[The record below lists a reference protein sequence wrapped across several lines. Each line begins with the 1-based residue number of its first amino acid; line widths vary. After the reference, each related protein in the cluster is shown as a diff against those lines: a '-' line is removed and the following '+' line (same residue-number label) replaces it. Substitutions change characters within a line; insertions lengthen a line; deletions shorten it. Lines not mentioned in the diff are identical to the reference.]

1 MQAERRALCVQAIS
15 FGEKIDEMTK
25 LIKIEV
31 NGRAYKIKCQENW
44 TLLHL
49 IREEIGL
56 KGSKEVCGIGE
67 CGACTVIKDGK
78 PVSACCELAIRA
90 DGSEIETIERLARSG
105 EIHPLQKAFIDNS
118 AFQCGFCTSGM
129 IMMGKTLIDAS
140 EQAKDLTEAEV
151 RNYMS
156 GNLCRCTGYQQ
167 IVDAIRRAH
176 REIAEK
182 KKQQPVMTVV
192 A

>member
-1 MQAERRALCVQAIS
+1 MSHQIALR
-15 FGEKIDEMTK
+15 
-25 LIKIEV
+25 V
-31 NGRAYKIKCQENW
+31 NGRRHRLEIDANL
-44 TLLHL
+44 TLLEL
-49 IREEIGL
+49 IRDRLDL
-56 KGSKEVCGIGE
+56 KGTKEVCGIGE

-90 DGSEIETIERLARSG
+90 DGSEIETIEGLARSG